1 VRIPT
6 RSAPTIA
13 VLALALALAPSAV
26 GCTGDATPTVVAT
39 DGTSPTVLPTVDQ
52 PVDFVPGEWTYENN
66 GVTVAFSWDT
76 GGLTVENGSGQ
87 ELGEPGLYAVT
98 QTQQR
103 VDADVADAAPI
114 DDGASVTLTVAFPG
128 DLQLEDVGMV
138 AIVFGEQ
145 NWGALS
151 PVVADT

>member
-1 VRIPT
+1 
-6 RSAPTIA
+6 
-13 VLALALALAPSAV
+13 
-26 GCTGDATPTVVAT
+26 VAT
-39 DGTSPTVLPTVDQ
+39 DGTSPTALPTVDQ

-66 GVTVAFSWDT
+66 GVTVAFSWDS
-76 GGLTVENGSGQ
+76 GELTVENGSGQ

-103 VDADVADAAPI
+103 VDADVADATAI
-114 DDGASVTLTVAFPG
+114 DDGGSVTLTVAFPG

-151 PVVADT
+151 PVVADA